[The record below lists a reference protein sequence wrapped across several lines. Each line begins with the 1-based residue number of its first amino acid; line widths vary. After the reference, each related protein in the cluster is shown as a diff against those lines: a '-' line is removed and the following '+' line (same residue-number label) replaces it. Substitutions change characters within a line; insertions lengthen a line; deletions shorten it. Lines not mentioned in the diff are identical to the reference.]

1 MAANFP
7 IPAAPGEQW
16 VDPATGFAWTWD
28 GVKWL
33 LSAGGGGGGGAGVV
47 GPPGP
52 SAYEVAVANGFV
64 GTEAEWVASLEG
76 EVGPQG
82 LAGAD
87 GAQGPAGADSTVP
100 GPQGEV
106 GPAGADSTVPGPQ
119 GEIGPQG
126 PAGADSTVPGP
137 QGPAGVDGV
146 QGPAGPSVASADA
159 GNIIRLGGDGLLYTP
174 DGYIAKNISQLPL
187 LP

>member
-33 LSAGGGGGGGAGVV
+33 LSAGGGGGGGAGVA

-76 EVGPQG
+76 DVGPQG
-82 LAGAD
+82 PAGAD

-100 GPQGEV
+100 GPQGEA

-119 GEIGPQG
+119 GE
-126 PAGADSTVPGP
+126 VGP
-137 QGPAGVDGV
+137 QGPAGVDGA

-159 GNIIRLGGDGLLYTP
+159 GNIIRLGGDGLLFVP
-174 DGYIAKNISQLPL
+174 DSYLAKNISQLPL